1 MIRRLTLGPAAL
13 AATVMLLVMD
23 AVHAAMVPAPPSVGA
38 RAYILMDATSG
49 HVIASEDPQMKV
61 EPASLTKIMT
71 VYVAATEL
79 AEGRLTLEETTRVSE
94 KAWKT
99 GGSRMFIQVD
109 SKVSVGDLL
118 KGIIVQSGND
128 ASVALAEHIAGTE
141 AVFASMMNR
150 HAEDLGMKGSHFANA
165 TGLPNEQTFTTAAD
179 MATLT
184 RSLIAQYPDIYAGF
198 GQTSFTYNG
207 IRQPNRNRLL
217 FRDESVDGVKT
228 GHTESAGY
236 CLVASAE
243 RGGMRLISVVVG
255 TASDEARTEASRA
268 LLEYGFRF
276 FETRRVYEGGAAIAQ
291 QKVWKGRS
299 PTFGYGFENDVTLT
313 FPRGHYEDVEVAVDL
328 ADDYVAPIAAGERV
342 GEARFVLDGETLLL
356 RELVATEAVPR
367 AGLLRRVLD
376 SVKMLVF

>member
-1 MIRRLTLGPAAL
+1 MIRRLTSVPAAV
-13 AATVMLLVMD
+13 AATVMLLASG
-23 AVHAAMVPAPPSVGA
+23 AVHAAMLPAPPSIGA

-49 HVIASEDPQMKV
+49 HVIASEAPETKV

-71 VYVAATEL
+71 VYVAASEL
-79 AEGRLTLEETTRVSE
+79 AADRLSLDETTRVSE

-109 SKVSVGDLL
+109 SEVSVGDLL

-150 HAEDLGMKGSHFANA
+150 HAQELGMTGSHFANA

-184 RSLIAQYPDIYAGF
+184 RSLIARYPEIYRGF
-198 GQTSFTYNG
+198 GQKSFTYNG
-207 IRQPNRNRLL
+207 ISQPNRNRLL

-243 RGGMRLISVVVG
+243 RGDMRLISVVVG

-276 FETRRVYEGGAAIAQ
+276 FETRRVYRGGKAIAQ
-291 QKVWKGRS
+291 QKLWKGRS
-299 PTFGYGFENDVTLT
+299 PTFGYGFADDVALT
-313 FPRGHYEDVEVAVDL
+313 FPRGHYEDVEVAIEL
-328 ADDYVAPIAAGERV
+328 EEEYVAPIAAGARV
-342 GEARFVLDGETLLL
+342 GEARFVLDEQTLTV